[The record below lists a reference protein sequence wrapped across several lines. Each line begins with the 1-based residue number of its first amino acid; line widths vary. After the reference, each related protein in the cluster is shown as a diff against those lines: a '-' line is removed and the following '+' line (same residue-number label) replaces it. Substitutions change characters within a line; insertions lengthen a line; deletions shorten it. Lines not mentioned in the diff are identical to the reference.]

1 MKLKIFSDPSFLPDQ
16 CEHLNLKYVP
26 ILLPFWGKTLE
37 DPDDFRAG
45 RFDDYLE
52 SGQSFL
58 EMTDLEKADLAVFP
72 AYWHLIQKDDVALN
86 RGIQFLEMAKQA
98 GKPAAIFATGDR
110 TQDVPVDNALAFFTS
125 SFQFCISA

>member
-1 MKLKIFSDPSFLPDQ
+1 MLF
-16 CEHLNLKYVP
+16 
-26 ILLPFWGKTLE
+26 PFWGKTSEDLE
-37 DPDDFRAG
+37 DFRSG

-52 SGQSFL
+52 NGQSFQ
-58 EMTDLEKADLAVFP
+58 EMTSLEKADVAIFP
-72 AYWHLIQKDDVALN
+72 AYWHLTQKDEGSLN
-86 RGIQFLEMAKQA
+86 RGIQFLEMAKQT